1 MEATNASFGV
11 DGTPQ
16 PQLSAMLPSTF
27 VPLPP
32 WIITH
37 EQAIQ
42 AARELARR
50 ETEAAKRDAAEQRR
64 AERDQRRARKARRL
78 REDALNAAHLE
89 EVRRIQLEFHREA
102 EASQQPAG
110 QDP

>member
-1 MEATNASFGV
+1 MPPPTAAAPGLESQE
-11 DGTPQ
+11 GTHPGG
-16 PQLSAMLPSTF
+16 PSSSSSGTF

-50 ETEAAKRDAAEQRR
+50 DTEAARRDATEEHRR
-64 AERDQRRARKARRL
+64 AERDQRRARRARRL

-102 EASQQPAG
+102 KREG
-110 QDP
+110 QL

>member
-1 MEATNASFGV
+1 MPPPNAAAPGLESQK
-11 DGTPQ
+11 GTHPGG
-16 PQLSAMLPSTF
+16 PTASSSGTF

-37 EQAIQ
+37 EQAIE

-50 ETEAAKRDAAEQRR
+50 ETEAARRDAAEHRR

-78 REDALNAAHLE
+78 REDAFNAAHLE
-89 EVRRIQLEFHREA
+89 EVRRLQLDFHREA
-102 EASQQPAG
+102 KREG
-110 QDP
+110 QL